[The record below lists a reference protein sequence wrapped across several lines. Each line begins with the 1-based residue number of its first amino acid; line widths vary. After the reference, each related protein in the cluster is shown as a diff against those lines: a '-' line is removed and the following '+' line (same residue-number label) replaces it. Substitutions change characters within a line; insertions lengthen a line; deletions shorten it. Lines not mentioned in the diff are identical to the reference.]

1 VLFLTYSID
10 RTVKVYNVSGSA
22 YEHSATLVGHEGPVW
37 QVSWAHP
44 KFGVILASCS
54 FDGSVLIHRET
65 RPHEWAELYA
75 ARGLH
80 ESSVNGLAFS
90 PHEYGLMLASASSD
104 GKVAV
109 LSHQP
114 DNTWAVDYIR
124 DNALGVNSVSW
135 APYGAYYDHSN
146 PVVEHPRLVTGG
158 CDNRIHFYIKRGTTG
173 EWEEET
179 SAPLGNDI
187 VHSDWVRDVSWAPP
201 ILPNVNIV
209 ASCSEDKTVLIW
221 TQTGKD
227 SLWRSTLL
235 NKFDA
240 PVWRVSWSV
249 TGHMLAV
256 SSGDNDVTLWR
267 SGLDG
272 KWSRMETVDDT
283 VPAQQG

>member
-1 VLFLTYSID
+1 M
-10 RTVKVYNVSGSA
+10 KVYNVSGSA

-114 DNTWAVDYIR
+114 DNTWTVDYIR
-124 DNALGVNSVSW
+124 DNALGVNAVSW
-135 APYGAYYDHSN
+135 APYGAYYDNSN
-146 PVVEHPRLVTGG
+146 PVVEPPRIVTGG
-158 CDNRIHFYIKRGTTG
+158 CDNRIHFYIKSETTG

-179 SAPLGNDI
+179 SAPLGND
-187 VHSDWVRDVSWAPP
+187 VGHTDWVRDVSWAPP

-209 ASCSEDKTVLIW
+209 ASCSEDKTVVIW
-221 TQTGKD
+221 TQNGKD
-227 SLWRSTLL
+227 SIWKSTLL

-256 SSGDNDVTLWR
+256 SSGDNDVTLWK